1 MTTSASALHFPEWP
15 IKYQEALLETD
26 REKLSERVAEA
37 EAAIFERLLQMGPV
51 QDEHAEREAIQDAIR
66 ALRVIKR
73 DRLGFPD
80 WESKTLLGS

>member
-37 EAAIFERLLQMGPV
+37 EAAIFERLQQLSQS
-51 QDEHAEREAIQDAIR
+51 QDGQAERKAIQDAIN
-66 ALRVIKR
+66 ALRFIKR
-73 DRLGFPD
+73 DRLAFPD
-80 WESKTLLGS
+80 WESSSSGA